1 MKKQV
6 SKITVY
12 DNFGNPATIRTYKK
26 DAGAPYEIHVDETVW
41 WTCENG
47 VEVNDE
53 IKYIMSLYGY
63 RFFPTM

>member
-12 DNFGNPATIRTYKK
+12 DNLGNPATIRTYKK
-26 DAGAPYEIHVDETVW
+26 DVGAPYEIHVDETVW
-41 WTCENG
+41 CTCENG